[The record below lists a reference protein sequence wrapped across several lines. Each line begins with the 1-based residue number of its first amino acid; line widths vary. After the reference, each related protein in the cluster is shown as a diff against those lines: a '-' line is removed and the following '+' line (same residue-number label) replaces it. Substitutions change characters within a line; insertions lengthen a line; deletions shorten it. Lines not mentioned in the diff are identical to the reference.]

1 MGTSRRRVQI
11 FESIGVGAPG
21 DPFATGSIP
30 GCGTY
35 FCLSCG
41 SQVALRE
48 TDPLPRC
55 AECGDSRFQRDSI
68 FSAQQHHHATDEHP
82 LPDHHEEP
90 AWLVEARRL
99 LERPGD
105 HLVYRRDDGAI
116 ATFTIERGW
125 TRIGRSEAAD
135 VCLDDPTV
143 SRRHALIVA
152 EPGKGLR
159 VLDDRSLNGVLV
171 NGEPV
176 ELKTLRHGDEIAIG
190 RYRLF
195 LLRT

>member
-1 MGTSRRRVQI
+1 MDTSGRRFQI
-11 FESIGVGAPG
+11 FESIGVGPLG
-21 DPFATGSIP
+21 DPYASGFIP

-55 AECGDSRFQRDSI
+55 DECGEGRFRRDSI
-68 FSAQQHHHATDEHP
+68 FSAHQDHQATAEHA
-82 LPDHHEEP
+82 LPSRHEAP
-90 AWLVEARRL
+90 GWLQDARDR
-99 LERPGD
+99 LERAGD
-105 HLVYRRDDGAI
+105 HLVYQEEDGRI
-116 ATFTIERGW
+116 ASFTIERGW

-135 VCLDDPTV
+135 ISLDHPTV

-152 EPGKGLR
+152 QPGKGLR

-176 ELKTLRHGDEIAIG
+176 EMKTLRDGDELAIG
-190 RYRLF
+190 RFRLF
-195 LLRT
+195 LLRS